1 MINYTWLAERLDA
14 YPEKDGFN
22 DVVFVVFWR
31 CNAVDGDHTATLA
44 GKQSVTLD
52 PDGEFTPY
60 EDLQQWQ
67 VLGWVKDALTQ
78 KGVADIENNLAGM
91 ISQQIKPPEASPALP
106 WGN

>member
-31 CNAVDGDHTATLA
+31 CNAVDGDHSATLT
-44 GKQSVTLD
+44 GKQEIDLD
-52 PDGEFTPY
+52 PEGEFTPY

-78 KGVADIENNLAGM
+78 KGVADVESNLA
-91 ISQQIKPPEASPALP
+91 QQIATQKTPPVVSPALP